1 LCCEVLKSLDCAKA
15 ENLKGCSASIAKQ
28 HDGNML
34 TAWNVIN
41 NINCYKNGE
50 LDKGSAMSILDNL
63 GLLEAADLSLL
74 ERIDLEKIFSLL
86 YAVQCV
92 KINKLFVF
100 DSAIIV
106 NDYM

>member
-1 LCCEVLKSLDCAKA
+1 LCCEVLKSFDCAKA
-15 ENLKGCSASIAKQ
+15 ENLKGCSASITKQ
-28 HDGNML
+28 HDML

-41 NINCYKNGE
+41 NSNCYKNGE

-74 ERIDLEKIFSLL
+74 EKIDLEKILSLL
-86 YAVQCV
+86 NTVQCV

-100 DSAIIV
+100 DSANIE
-106 NDYM
+106 NDYK